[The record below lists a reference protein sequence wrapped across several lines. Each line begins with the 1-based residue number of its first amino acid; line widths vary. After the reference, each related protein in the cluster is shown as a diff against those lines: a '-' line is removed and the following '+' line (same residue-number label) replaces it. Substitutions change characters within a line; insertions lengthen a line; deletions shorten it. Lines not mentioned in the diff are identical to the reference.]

1 MQLHNSVVFSPY
13 YSGDEVVEKCSE
25 FIEQFCKV
33 IWEQLSYSI
42 RAKNGLQQL
51 LDSIDSQLKGK
62 KADEGINGLKAALR
76 EVSAIARRYRN
87 ACLEA
92 ARRGSRRQDIAGII
106 EALKKGDL
114 NPLFILVKEMLQL
127 LSTCSRCRESF
138 EHECST
144 TRQKLKSAIDKY
156 EKKAKVGGA
165 VGGAAAGA
173 GVGIGVG
180 ALMGGAILTPFFGP
194 LGSIIAGIGSVT
206 AVVGGIGAAGAAG
219 VTGIAG
225 AAITVA
231 ISMEICEKFESLS
244 NDLERMNDGLNTT
257 MEECEDKIKS
267 ANSSGERAQRR
278 SRVSN
283 AVRIKIETSLDTMCT
298 KFERVIQQLH

>member
-13 YSGDEVVEKCSE
+13 YSGDGVVEKCSE

-92 ARRGSRRQDIAGII
+92 ARRGSRREHIAGII
-106 EALKKGDL
+106 EALKKSDL

-127 LSTCSRCRESF
+127 LSTCSQCRESF

-144 TRQKLKSAIDKY
+144 TRQKLRSAVDKY
-156 EKKAKVGGA
+156 EDRKKKTKVGGA
-165 VGGAAAGA
+165 VGDVAAGA
-173 GVGIGVG
+173 GIVGGVI
-180 ALMGGAILTPFFGP
+180 GGAILTLLFPPAG
-194 LGSIIAGIGSVT
+194 LVIAGAG
-206 AVVGGIGAAGAAG
+206 AVAAAAGVAGAAG
-219 VTGIAG
+219 T
-225 AAITVA
+225 AITVA
-231 ISMEICEKFESLS
+231 IAMEICENALSEFESLS
-244 NDLERMNDGLNTT
+244 NDLENMKRSIDGLNTI
-257 MEECEDKIKS
+257 MEECEDHITS
-267 ANSSGERAQRR
+267 ASTSGEHAYHNK
-278 SRVSN
+278 RVSN
-283 AVRIKIETSLDTMCT
+283 AVYTKIKMSLANMCIT
-298 KFERVIQQLH
+298 FEQLIQRL